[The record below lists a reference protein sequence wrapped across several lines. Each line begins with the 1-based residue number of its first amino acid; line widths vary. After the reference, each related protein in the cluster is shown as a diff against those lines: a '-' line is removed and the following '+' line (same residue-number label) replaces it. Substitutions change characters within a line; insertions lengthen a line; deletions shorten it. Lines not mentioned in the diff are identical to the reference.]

1 MQHRPVFVSVCGTI
15 LLLLASSGLVAQS
28 HSATGM
34 LIQADP
40 SKRTAVISCESI
52 PGYMDAM
59 VMTFAVR
66 DANALQGLKPGV
78 TLDFTMTQQG
88 ETTYADN
95 LHVRPFQSLE
105 LDPTQARRLS
115 TLEAALAPS
124 TSAVKVGQP
133 VPDFSL
139 VDQEGKPVSLSQFSG
154 KVVGI
159 TFMYTRC
166 PFPNYCVRLSNNFA
180 RLQKR
185 FHDQMGRD
193 LVLLSIVIDTTHDQ
207 PQALSEYS
215 KVWKPDPAGWHFLT
229 GSTEQIQQVCHYF
242 DMNYYPDE
250 GLFIHS
256 FHTLVIDRKGKLAA
270 NLEGNEFT
278 AKELGDLV
286 ASQMQS
292 SN

>member
-1 MQHRPVFVSVCGTI
+1 MQVRRLILNSLGIV
-15 LLLLASSGLVAQS
+15 LLLTAGGVAGQS
-28 HSATGM
+28 HAASGM

-40 SKRTAVISCESI
+40 TKRTVVISCEKI
-52 PGYMDAM
+52 PGSMDAM
-59 VMTFAVR
+59 VMSFMVR
-66 DANALQGLKPGV
+66 DAKALEGLQPGMA
-78 TLDFTMTQQG
+78 LDFTITQQG
-88 ETTYADN
+88 ENTYADH
-95 LHVRPFQSLE
+95 LRVHPFQSLE

-124 TSAVKVGQP
+124 TKAIKPGQR

-139 VDQEGKPVSLSQFSG
+139 VDQEGKTISLAQYSG
-154 KVVGI
+154 KVVAI

-193 LVLLSIVIDTTHDQ
+193 LVLLSIVIDPTHDQ

-215 KVWKPDPAGWHFLT
+215 KMWKADPAGWHFLT

-256 FHTLVIDRKGKLAA
+256 FHTVVIDRKGALAA
-270 NLEGNEFT
+270 NLEGNDFT
-278 AKELGDLV
+278 ARALGDLV
-286 ASQMQS
+286 ESVMQGP
-292 SN
+292 N

>member
-1 MQHRPVFVSVCGTI
+1 MQHRPSFVSVCSTV
-15 LLLLASSGLVAQS
+15 LLLLASSVAVAQS
-28 HSATGM
+28 HSASGM

-105 LDPTQARRLS
+105 LDPTQAQRLS

-185 FHDQMGRD
+185 FRDQMGRD

-215 KVWKPDPAGWHFLT
+215 KTWKADPAGWHFLT

-278 AKELGDLV
+278 ANELGDLV